1 MNKTV
6 QSIIYLI
13 FFSIILI
20 IITLFCGGLG
30 FGRLFGIYGIM
41 EYCLLSMLILID
53 ILVIYKVYKLYAMQP
68 KAIMLLLGLECCS
81 ILLWFAFIYIDQSLL
96 DWQITNFILQAV
108 GLEGFEGDE
117 QGLNMLAVLCGIIY
131 PFIGI
136 GCLFTGLGII
146 NKSATRK
153 ESFIN

>member
-1 MNKTV
+1 MV
-6 QSIIYLI
+6 GVGMLFYSFVACFYLY
-13 FFSIILI
+13 
-20 IITLFCGGLG
+20 
-30 FGRLFGIYGIM
+30 R
-41 EYCLLSMLILID
+41 
-53 ILVIYKVYKLYAMQP
+53 P
-68 KAIMLLLGLECCS
+68 KS
-81 ILLWFAFIYIDQSLL
+81 
-96 DWQITNFILQAV
+96 ITNFILQAV